1 MKIAFL
7 ETIVHN
13 TNGFR
18 RLLRHSKLELPAAA
32 VVIGERLS
40 DCLQWVKT
48 SGVVDLK
55 CTESRSAS
63 SPTEFRTHGRNVKA
77 DSSEQQHRGL
87 VYIIQRH
94 RKIPPAI
101 PRNLGRLNHIILIV
115 KDLP

>member
-7 ETIVHN
+7 ETIVYN
-13 TNGFR
+13 TNGFC

-63 SPTEFRTHGRNVKA
+63 SPTEFCARRRNIKA

-87 VYIIQRH
+87 TCSH
-94 RKIPPAI
+94 NPAS
-101 PRNLGRLNHIILIV
+101 PQNSASHPTQSGSSKPHYSYC
-115 KDLP
+115 